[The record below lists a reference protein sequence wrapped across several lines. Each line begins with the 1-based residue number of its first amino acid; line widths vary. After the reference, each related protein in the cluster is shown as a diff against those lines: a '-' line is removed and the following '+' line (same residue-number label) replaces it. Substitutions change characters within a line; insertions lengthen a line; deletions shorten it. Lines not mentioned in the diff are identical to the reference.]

1 MHQPTSPNA
10 MRTTKIPAIEKLLNT
25 SEMLELQATYARPL
39 VVEALRAVVAD
50 VRSDILRHN
59 RNIQLPDAAG
69 YARLTRQRIEDKIAP
84 RLHPVVNATGTITHT
99 NLGRALLSTAACE
112 AIQQAAQNYVNL
124 EYDVA
129 TGKRGHRDRITE
141 PLLQQL
147 TGGEASTVVNNN
159 AAAVLLALQTV
170 ARGKEVIVSRGELIE
185 IGGAFRIPDVM
196 EASGAILREVG
207 TTNRT
212 HLRDYAAAI
221 TENTG
226 MLLKVH
232 PSNYKILGFTATPAM
247 EELTALGAQHGI
259 PTMEDLGSGA
269 LVDMAQ
275 YGLPREPLVAESIA
289 SGVDIVT
296 FSGDKLLGGPQAG
309 LIIGKAEWI
318 EKMRKNPLMRA
329 MRVDKLTLAALSA
342 TLQLYL
348 TNPLNDNREND
359 NVVFGLRGDTS
370 SHQEHS
376 PNALQTTKNKLA
388 AQLPMLNRYTRPMA
402 AIHTVAAELANQLE
416 SIFGEKVWMRVAETH
431 GQIGSGAL
439 PVETLRSVAL
449 VLEAS
454 EVSTEVLAVHFRNAK
469 VPVIGRIKDAQLW
482 LDLRAIYE
490 REQAWIVEAAQQVA
504 LKL

>member
-1 MHQPTSPNA
+1 M
-10 MRTTKIPAIEKLLNT
+10 
-25 SEMLELQATYARPL
+25 
-39 VVEALRAVVAD
+39 
-50 VRSDILRHN
+50 
-59 RNIQLPDAAG
+59 
-69 YARLTRQRIEDKIAP
+69 
-84 RLHPVVNATGTITHT
+84 
-99 NLGRALLSTAACE
+99 LSTTACE
-112 AIQQAAQNYVNL
+112 AMQQAAQNYVNL
-124 EYDVA
+124 EYDVT

-141 PLLQQL
+141 PLLQPL

-159 AAAVLLALQTV
+159 AAAVLLALQTM
-170 ARGKEVIVSRGELIE
+170 AHGKEVIVSRGELIE

-226 MLLKVH
+226 LLLKVH
-232 PSNYKILGFTATPAM
+232 PSNYKILGFTATPTM
-247 EELTALGAQHGI
+247 EELTELGVQHSI

-309 LIIGKAEWI
+309 VIVGKAKWI
-318 EKMRKNPLMRA
+318 EKMRKNPMMRA
-329 MRVDKLTLAALSA
+329 MRVDKLTLAALAA

-348 TNPLNDNREND
+348 TTPSA
-359 NVVFGLRGDTS
+359 DT
-370 SHQEHS
+370 
-376 PNALQTTKNKLA
+376 LA
-388 AQLPMLNRYTRPMA
+388 AQLPMLNRYTRPMEA
-402 AIHTVAAELANQLE
+402 LHAVAKQLARQLRD
-416 SIFGEKVWMRVAETH
+416 IFGEKVHIQIAETH

-439 PVETLRSVAL
+439 PVETLPSVAL
-449 VLEAS
+449 VLEPADIAVDELAS
-454 EVSTEVLAVHFRNAK
+454 RFRQAK

-490 REQAWIVEAAQQVA
+490 REQACIVETARQVS
-504 LKL
+504 LKS

>member
-1 MHQPTSPNA
+1 
-10 MRTTKIPAIEKLLNT
+10 
-25 SEMLELQATYARPL
+25 MLELQATYARPL
-39 VVEALRAVVAD
+39 VIEALRAVIAD
-50 VRSDILRHN
+50 IRGSILRDLTTSSQRDASN
-59 RNIQLPDAAG
+59 ATTSVEKLPDAAA
-69 YARLTRQRIEDKIAP
+69 YARLTRQRIEAKMVP

-147 TGGEASTVVNNN
+147 TGAEASTIVNNN
-159 AAAVLLALQTV
+159 AAAVLLALQTL

-212 HLRDYAAAI
+212 HLRDYASAI

-226 MLLKVH
+226 LLLKVH

-247 EELTALGAQHGI
+247 EELTQLGAQHGI

-269 LVDMAQ
+269 LVDMTQ
-275 YGLPREPLVAESIA
+275 YGLPREPLVAESLA

-309 LIIGKAEWI
+309 LIVGKAEWI
-318 EKMRKNPLMRA
+318 EKMRKNPMMRA

-348 TNPLNDNREND
+348 TAPYA
-359 NVVFGLRGDTS
+359 GTDT
-370 SHQEHS
+370 
-376 PNALQTTKNKLA
+376 LA
-388 AQLPMLNRYTRPMA
+388 AQLPMLNRYTRPME
-402 AIHTVAAELANQLE
+402 AIHTVALELANQLG
-416 SIFGEKVWMRVAETH
+416 SIFGDKVRIRVAETH

-439 PVETLRSVAL
+439 PVETLPSVAL

-454 EVSTEVLAVHFRNAK
+454 DVSAEGLAAHFRNAK

-490 REQAWIVEAAQQVA
+490 REQAWIVETAQQVA